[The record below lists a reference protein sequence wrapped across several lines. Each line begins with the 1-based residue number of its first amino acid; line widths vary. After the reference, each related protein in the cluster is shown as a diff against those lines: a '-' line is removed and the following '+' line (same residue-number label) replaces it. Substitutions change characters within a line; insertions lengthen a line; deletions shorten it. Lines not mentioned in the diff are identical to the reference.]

1 MTTVCAAVIATSARH
16 MTESVRIARWIMSL
30 IKREDLID
38 HLNACIAESDG
49 GTPIT
54 DAVLVA
60 IRCAVEQMPEVDA
73 VPVVRCGEC
82 KNYDVETAWC
92 KIHSCF
98 VNSNGDFCH
107 PWESNEWKMFD
118 GAYYCAD
125 GERRA
130 DNG

>member
-1 MTTVCAAVIATSARH
+1 
-16 MTESVRIARWIMSL
+16 MSL
-30 IKREDLID
+30 IEREKLID
-38 HLNACIAESDG
+38 HLNACLAESG
-49 GTPIT
+49 GETPIT

-73 VPVVRCGEC
+73 VPVVRCREC
-82 KNYDVETAWC
+82 KNYDAEIAWC

-98 VNSNGDFCH
+98 SNGDFCY
-107 PWESNEWKMFD
+107 PWASDEWKMFD

-130 DNG
+130 DK